1 VAVGKS
7 RAGGSPGASRC
18 QRQGQWRWRG
28 PVVVGGGGGAQGP
41 RAVTSSAAPAAMRVA
56 TCVEGAIM
64 RQGNCEEDEMREE
77 GRKGS
82 AGGF

>member
-1 VAVGKS
+1 MAASGSVAVTGPS
-7 RAGGSPGASRC
+7 GG
-18 QRQGQWRWRG
+18 
-28 PVVVGGGGGAQGP
+28 GGGGGAQGP

-82 AGGF
+82 ASGF